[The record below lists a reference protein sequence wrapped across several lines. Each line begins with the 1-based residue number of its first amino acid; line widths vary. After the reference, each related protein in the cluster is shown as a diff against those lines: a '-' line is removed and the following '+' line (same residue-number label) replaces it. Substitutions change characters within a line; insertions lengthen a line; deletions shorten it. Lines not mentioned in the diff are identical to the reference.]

1 MEQYISDYHSY
12 RLVMKRP
19 TNDDRMWKTFT
30 SEFTRDVWIV
40 LVVMLVL
47 LVVTLYLAARYTP
60 DPTLTFSDCVITVMS
75 GLSGQGRVGIVY
87 TV

>member
-1 MEQYISDYHSY
+1 
-12 RLVMKRP
+12 MKRP

-40 LVVMLVL
+40 LVMMLMLV
-47 LVVTLYLAARYTP
+47 VVTLYVAARHTT

-75 GLSGQGRVGIVY
+75 GLSGQGRVGFVHIV
-87 TV
+87 